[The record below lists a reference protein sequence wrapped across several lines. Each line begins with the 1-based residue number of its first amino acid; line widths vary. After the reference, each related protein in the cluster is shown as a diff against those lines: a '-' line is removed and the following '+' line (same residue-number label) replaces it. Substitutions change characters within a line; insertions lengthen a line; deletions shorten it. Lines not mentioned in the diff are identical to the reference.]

1 MTTRTTRRATSQ
13 QTLAVIYCRISSK
26 KQDRE
31 GDGLASQETRLREYA
46 ARCGYQIVEVFRDKL
61 TGSES
66 QRPGLRDMI
75 AFVAGDKK
83 NSYRILVDHLDRF
96 TRDFYLHADLRRA
109 IAKTGAQL
117 ETPAGVLDGRSSS
130 RLMENVTVAF
140 ADYHRV
146 NNAEQT
152 LNRMKSRLQNGF
164 AVFCAPSG
172 YRFGRVSGLNGKVLV
187 REEPTASIVVEA
199 LEGYA
204 SGRFESQADVVRF
217 LEEHPSYRKPKNGK
231 VPHQRVGDML
241 RNPIYAGYVEAP
253 KWDIS
258 RRKGHHEALI
268 SLETHQRIQDRL
280 NGLRSTY
287 RTDLSVDFPLRG
299 FVVCDDCDGPLTAC
313 WSTSGSSQR
322 KRHPYYQCP
331 RKACASYGKAIRRD
345 VIESEFEA
353 ILKSAQPR
361 PQLFQAATAMMK
373 ELWARKQKNVTAE
386 TKALQAGLAQI
397 DKQVDQLVDRIVETS
412 VPAVVRALEE
422 KLQRL
427 ENEKLL
433 LSEKIASGAAPKG
446 SFDLRLR
453 TALAF
458 IASPWNLWSTGR
470 IEDRRAV
477 LKLTFADRLRYKR
490 GEGFRTA
497 NLTLPFKVL
506 ADVFSG
512 EMGMARP
519 KGFEP
524 LTPRFVV
531 WCSIQL
537 SYGRLSRG
545 GDKFASG
552 LTGF

>member
-83 NSYRILVDHLDRF
+83 NSYRILFDHLDRF

-109 IAKTGAQL
+109 VAKTGALL
-117 ETPAGVLDGRSSS
+117 ETPAGVLDGPSSS

-187 REEPTASIVVEA
+187 REEPAASIVVEA

-204 SGRFESQADVVRF
+204 SGRFESQAMSSASWRSIPPT
-217 LEEHPSYRKPKNGK
+217 PSRRTAR

-241 RNPIYAGYVEAP
+241 RNPIYGL
-253 KWDIS
+253 
-258 RRKGHHEALI
+258 RRSAQVGHRSPQGHHEALI

-299 FVVCDDCDGPLTAC
+299 FVICDDCDGPLTAC

-331 RKACASYGKAIRRD
+331 EAGKPAAMARR
-345 VIESEFEA
+345 
-353 ILKSAQPR
+353 
-361 PQLFQAATAMMK
+361 
-373 ELWARKQKNVTAE
+373 
-386 TKALQAGLAQI
+386 
-397 DKQVDQLVDRIVETS
+397 
-412 VPAVVRALEE
+412 
-422 KLQRL
+422 
-427 ENEKLL
+427 
-433 LSEKIASGAAPKG
+433 SGA
-446 SFDLRLR
+446 
-453 TALAF
+453 
-458 IASPWNLWSTGR
+458 
-470 IEDRRAV
+470 
-477 LKLTFADRLRYKR
+477 
-490 GEGFRTA
+490 
-497 NLTLPFKVL
+497 
-506 ADVFSG
+506 
-512 EMGMARP
+512 M
-519 KGFEP
+519 
-524 LTPRFVV
+524 
-531 WCSIQL
+531 
-537 SYGRLSRG
+537 
-545 GDKFASG
+545 
-552 LTGF
+552 